1 MVVKCGGGR
10 EVSLEVSRRATSLG
24 ARNGV
29 CVCVCGGGGGGGVRV
44 IRRLKYYD
52 IVVQCTHIL

>member
-29 CVCVCGGGGGGGVRV
+29 CVCVCVCGGGGGYCNN
-44 IRRLKYYD
+44 KYYD
-52 IVVQCTHIL
+52 TVIQCTCILLQ